1 MIEIIL
7 SFLLIMHEKTLRFGH
22 MHEIKT
28 SSLFFFLEIK
38 NFWIFFGKNQIF

>member
-22 MHEIKT
+22 MHENKT
-28 SSLFFFLEIK
+28 SSLFFFFGNKEFLDF
-38 NFWIFFGKNQIF
+38 FW